1 MLRASA
7 ALLLAVGAT
16 ARGIDPTYAQN
27 LTLYHVNPLHE
38 GVIPSDMDTS
48 DLNGDIFFDLK
59 SAVTPVECAPAS
71 ADTMMMLSSKLEAL
85 RRRRPW

>member
-1 MLRASA
+1 MLRATA
-7 ALLLAVGAT
+7 ALLLAGAS

-48 DLNGDIFFDLK
+48 DLNGDIFFYLK

-85 RRRRPW
+85 RRCRPW

>member
-1 MLRASA
+1 MLRATA
-7 ALLLAVGAT
+7 ALLLARAS

-59 SAVTPVECAPAS
+59 SAVTPVECASGVRRHHGDAF
-71 ADTMMMLSSKLEAL
+71 LET
-85 RRRRPW
+85 